1 MGRIRTAPKP
11 LHFRYPEGDE
21 LRGTITKEHYEDY
34 DDGRF
39 IYRKFIQYV
48 EFDDGEDCV
57 RFTYYRK
64 PKGGDDGSWVF
75 GGQTSLLLQID
86 IFERLVKKAIEDGW
100 IKVR

>member
-1 MGRIRTAPKP
+1 MGRIKPVPKP
-11 LHFRYPEGDE
+11 LHFRYPEGHE
-21 LRGTITKEHYEDY
+21 LSGIIIKEHYEDY
-34 DDGRF
+34 DNGHF
-39 IYRKFIQYV
+39 INRKFIQYI
-48 EFDDGEDCV
+48 ELDGEDCV

-64 PKGGDDGSWVF
+64 PRGGDDESWVF